1 AELTFDAPRRLG
13 LMHGDAHPG
22 NFMLLPDGRMGIID
36 FGAVAPMPGGFPI
49 ELGMT
54 IRLARE
60 KNYDLLL
67 PTMEKAG
74 LIQRGRQVS
83 VREIDE
89 MLRQYVEP
97 IQVEVFN
104 YTRKWLQKMTV
115 SQIDRSV
122 AQISTARQMDPPAK
136 LAIPM
141 R

>member
-1 AELTFDAPRRLG
+1 
-13 LMHGDAHPG
+13 
-22 NFMLLPDGRMGIID
+22 
-36 FGAVAPMPGGFPI
+36 
-49 ELGMT
+49 
-54 IRLARE
+54 
-60 KNYDLLL
+60 
-67 PTMEKAG
+67 EKAG

-97 IQVEVFN
+97 IQVEVFH

-122 AQISTARQMDPPAK
+122 AQIRTARQMDLPAK

-141 R
+141 RVIASVGAILCQLDAHVPIKALSEELIPGFAEPDAIVV